1 MSMELFVED
10 QKLLAGPTLI
20 IGKPSTGKSELAR
33 KFYKEAKEQGAQTY
47 YVDYPCR
54 NGCAKTIE
62 DIDKLLTEIR
72 DKGNERMTLL
82 TNNAT
87 TIEDLV
93 EKPQEIALILD
104 DWSEIA
110 RTDNYTLYES
120 MMKKIEE
127 IVANGYKTGIYMIF
141 VICGMPRPGI
151 NKYILDRLANIILL
165 GNLTG
170 DDGYVLGPLL
180 MDKDLSFCQ
189 EAKYSSGVLKCSF
202 GTVEKPLHWINFR
215 KPTLDDKQSISG
227 LKRKDLAYIIGLIFG
242 KEPWDWEV
250 LNPILYD
257 FERRSEETP
266 IFWHDI
272 ANYLLQN
279 VNVNLQKLGVNMLQ
293 AIDEAEVTN

>member
-47 YVDYPCR
+47 YVDYPYR
-54 NGCAKTIE
+54 NGCAKTLE

-72 DKGNERMTLL
+72 DECNARMALL
-82 TNNAT
+82 TNNAN

-93 EKPQEIALILD
+93 EKPQEIILILD

-110 RTDNYTLYES
+110 RTDNYTLYET

-151 NKYILDRLANIILL
+151 NKYILDRLANTILL

-180 MDKDLSFCQ
+180 LDKDLSFCQ

-215 KPTLDDKQSISG
+215 KPKLDDKQAING
-227 LKRKDLAYIIGLIFG
+227 LKRKDLAYIIELIFG
-242 KEPWDWEV
+242 KEPWDWER

-257 FERRSEETP
+257 FERKSEETP

-279 VNVNLQKLGVNMLQ
+279 VNSDLQQLGAKMLKT
-293 AIDEAEVTN
+293 IDEAEGK